1 MKRLTTVILA
11 VATIAAT
18 ATTAAN
24 AKDPL
29 QPPDLKKWTTC
40 ATLEAIYPKPICPK
54 TLVAKCLKLTT
65 CSLGSLIAS
74 LQGERCTKWHC
85 DGSLR

>member
-1 MKRLTTVILA
+1 MKRLTTLILA

-29 QPPDLKKWTTC
+29 QPPDLKKLTTC
-40 ATLEAIYPKPICPK
+40 WTLDAIYPKPTCPTK
-54 TLVAKCLKLTT
+54 VAAQCLKLTT
-65 CSLGSLIAS
+65 CSLGSLVAS
-74 LQGERCTKWHC
+74 MQGERCTKWQC
-85 DGSLR
+85 